1 MMDDP
6 GQTSAHT
13 VGGNSLKKVAQK
25 EREIKAELHGHKKS
39 DDQQEDD
46 RSCQC
51 LLCRLSLIAVLV
63 PKLLLT
69 QKSPGV
75 RVAAFEA
82 IEKEEAAGNKKPKPK
97 RKP

>member
-1 MMDDP
+1 M
-6 GQTSAHT
+6 
-13 VGGNSLKKVAQK
+13 GGKSLKKVAQK

-82 IEKEEAAGNKKPKPK
+82 IEKEEAAAGKKKPKPK